1 MEEVIAR
8 NLGALFPGMEI
19 VDHTL
24 FRVTRDNDYDVSD
37 EADDVRQAVEDEI
50 RRRRFG
56 EVVRLEI
63 SSGLDP
69 KLRARLVSSLK
80 IEDRQVYEIE
90 GMVGMDDLWDVVGVP
105 GFPELREQPF
115 SGVTQPRLQGE
126 DDAPVDIL
134 AAMREGDILVHHPY
148 DAFSTSVEASS
159 SRRPTIP
166 TCSRSSRPSTGRA
179 PTRRWCRSLIDAA
192 ERGKQAVCMV
202 ELKARFDE
210 AANIAW
216 AKQPRAGR
224 GPRRLRDPGAEDAR
238 QVRADRPPRGRRR
251 PPLRAHRHRQLQ
263 REDGAPLHRLRA
275 SSPPIPTSA
284 PTSPRCSTT

>member
-1 MEEVIAR
+1 
-8 NLGALFPGMEI
+8 MEI

-90 GMVGMDDLWDVVGVP
+90 GMVGMDDLWYVVGVP
-105 GFPELREQPF
+105 GFPELREEPF

-126 DDAPVDIL
+126 DDAPVTSSPQC
-134 AAMREGDILVHHPY
+134 ASATSS
-148 DAFSTSVEASS
+148 STTPTTRSRPRSRLSS

-179 PTRRWCRSLIDAA
+179 LTRPWC
-192 ERGKQAVCMV
+192 
-202 ELKARFDE
+202 AR
-210 AANIAW
+210 
-216 AKQPRAGR
+216 
-224 GPRRLRDPGAEDAR
+224 
-238 QVRADRPPRGRRR
+238 
-251 PPLRAHRHRQLQ
+251 
-263 REDGAPLHRLRA
+263 
-275 SSPPIPTSA
+275 
-284 PTSPRCSTT
+284 